1 MADGRKTIFILSLS
15 LPLVADTMSSAY
27 LTPRYT
33 NGEETAATTA
43 DPHLLAVNDAR
54 AIRIA
59 EIMTDFRNLQ
69 HHMAQIRASP
79 TAEEYYLE
87 GYTLLRACIA
97 EAQQVLHAPFN
108 ASSSSGGS
116 PETQK
121 ALLREFVS
129 VSVNPFADH
138 TNAVI
143 SDHRS

>member
-1 MADGRKTIFILSLS
+1 MADGRKTIFALSLS
-15 LPLVADTMSSAY
+15 LPLVADTMTSAY
-27 LTPRYT
+27 LTSRST
-33 NGEETAATTA
+33 NGEETAVTTA
-43 DPHLLAVNDAR
+43 DSHLLAVNDAR

-69 HHMAQIRASP
+69 HYMAQIRASP

-108 ASSSSGGS
+108 ASGLSGGS

-129 VSVNPFADH
+129 VHVKPFAGC
-138 TNAVI
+138 TNAVT
-143 SDHRS
+143 SDHLV